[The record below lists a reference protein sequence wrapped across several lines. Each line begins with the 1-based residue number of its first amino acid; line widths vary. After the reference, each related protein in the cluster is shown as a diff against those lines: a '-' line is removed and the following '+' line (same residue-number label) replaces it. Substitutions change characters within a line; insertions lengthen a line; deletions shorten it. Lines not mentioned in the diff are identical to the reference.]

1 MNKLITN
8 YSTQNT
14 PTKKKKCLIFKPTSV
29 SRKFLLLLHKCITFF
44 YSCVGQMCVCLAT
57 ISRFLWLVQSRNQ
70 WQGRICVSTF
80 NHNNQALNLKNTQK
94 FVTNR
99 YQNGMLIMCFFCLF
113 FGDNREIRKFT
124 LSLGILSPPNSR
136 SENWVYIFLQ
146 SHGSMCFTK
155 WNAHRHKVI
164 TSLNRVGFCQLPF
177 YYVLIM
183 LELLISARSSSTCY
197 DSASKHQ
204 MCNFTNLAFSAWDSL

>member
-1 MNKLITN
+1 
-8 YSTQNT
+8 
-14 PTKKKKCLIFKPTSV
+14 
-29 SRKFLLLLHKCITFF
+29 
-44 YSCVGQMCVCLAT
+44 MCVCLAT

-94 FVTNR
+94 FVVNR

-124 LSLGILSPPNSR
+124 LSLGLLSPPNSR
-136 SENWVYIFLQ
+136 SKNWVYIFLQ

-155 WNAHRHKVI
+155 WNARHHKVI
-164 TSLNRVGFCQLPF
+164 TSLKESWVLPVALLLCSYYAWASDLSMIFF
-177 YYVLIM
+177 YLSWLSLQTADVQFYKLG
-183 LELLISARSSSTCY
+183 
-197 DSASKHQ
+197 
-204 MCNFTNLAFSAWDSL
+204 FSAWDSL